1 MVSTE
6 LSKYPT
12 VKRDLALLID
22 NNITYEALASTARKA
37 ERKLLQRVEL
47 FDVYTGKELPSG
59 KKSYAL
65 SFYLRDDKGTLRDA
79 QIDAA
84 MKRIWQAI
92 EQEYHAT
99 LR

>member
-1 MVSTE
+1 M
-6 LSKYPT
+6 
-12 VKRDLALLID
+12 
-22 NNITYEALASTARKA
+22 
-37 ERKLLQRVEL
+37 
-47 FDVYTGKELPSG
+47 
-59 KKSYAL
+59 

>member
-1 MVSTE
+1 M
-6 LSKYPT
+6 

-37 ERKLLQRVEL
+37 ERKLLQRIEL
-47 FDVYTGKELPSG
+47 FDVYTGKELPKG